1 MLQLRRLS
9 RSRGRWWFGERLIV
23 ILLIGVIAG
32 PAFLGRGQF
41 SLIAGL
47 TLEQVRAARDL
58 RFEFKTEEEKRKAAL
73 SAPPSPTP
81 ALTRGTTTFTTGIE
95 RPRSWADP
103 QPAMEPK
110 PSVDPKLNDSI
121 DDLPWNK

>member
-1 MLQLRRLS
+1 
-9 RSRGRWWFGERLIV
+9 V
-23 ILLIGVIAG
+23 
-32 PAFLGRGQF
+32 
-41 SLIAGL
+41 
-47 TLEQVRAARDL
+47 
-58 RFEFKTEEEKRKAAL
+58 L

-103 QPAMEPK
+103 QPATQPK

-121 DDLPWNK
+121 DDLPWNT